1 MVPNTECP
9 GPRHQQCQCREALRH
24 RRQTIISKPAEK
36 ENLKDKKTPKQ
47 IKLLPQEK
55 SAKEKTSAKT
65 RPDKLKQPEGHPLE
79 LGLGSPTRAGTLP
92 SPRASSCPRCVP
104 PTGCHLV
111 VTQLPGH
118 PCGFPSS
125 PPPAASP
132 LMFVRKSQ
140 LSYSAQPTC
149 PVPHVRPL
157 SHIGSI
163 FPANLFLVIPRP
175 MGNLLAMS
183 SPTST
188 ATTLLGQ
195 WQRGALRE
203 TPSLH

>member
-1 MVPNTECP
+1 MPRTVPNTECP

-79 LGLGSPTRAGTLP
+79 LGLCRVLGPRPAPAVSPPLVATWSSLNSLATPVGSPPLLP
-92 SPRASSCPRCVP
+92 
-104 PTGCHLV
+104 L
-111 VTQLPGH
+111 Q
-118 PCGFPSS
+118 
-125 PPPAASP
+125 SP

-183 SPTST
+183 SPTPT